1 MTSPLAG
8 ALTRS
13 MTGLKLIALC
23 WLSLS
28 GCASLVSSATSK
40 MADNISLAIQNQD
53 DPATV
58 RDGAPAYLLM
68 IDGLI
73 EGDPENTGL
82 LLAGAR
88 LYGSY
93 TSAFVADPAR
103 AQRLASKSLDYARR
117 ALCLDLQAVCA
128 ASGAKLDVF
137 EASLAGV
144 ARNDLGILYAYAVA
158 WAGWV
163 QVNSADWN
171 AVADLAKVT
180 ALFERCLQID
190 ETYERGGAHLYLG
203 VIKSL
208 LPPAL
213 GGKPEL
219 ARAHFERAR
228 SLSKGENLMVNVLM
242 ARHYARMVYDQ
253 ELHDQLLLE
262 VKAARADYPGYTLIN
277 TLAKIEADQLLAES
291 ADFF

>member
-1 MTSPLAG
+1 MTRLSAFLVC
-8 ALTRS
+8 L
-13 MTGLKLIALC
+13 LI
-23 WLSLS
+23 LS
-28 GCASLVSSATSK
+28 GCNLLASSASSK
-40 MADNISLAIQNQD
+40 MAENISQAILNQD
-53 DPATV
+53 DPVTV

-73 EGDPENTGL
+73 DGDSQNEEL

-93 TSAFVADPAR
+93 TSAFIADEER
-103 AQRLASKSLDYARR
+103 AQRLAGKSLSYARR
-117 ALCLDLQAVCA
+117 ALCLEVAEVCE
-128 ASGAKLDVF
+128 ASASKLDQF
-137 EASLAGV
+137 ELSLTGTSSV
-144 ARNDLGILYAYAVA
+144 DLRVMYAYAVA

-163 QVNSADWN
+163 RVNSSDWN
-171 AVADLAKVT
+171 AIADLPKVT
-180 ALFERCLQID
+180 ALFERCVVID
-190 ETYERGGAHLYLG
+190 EYYDGGGAHLYLG

-219 ARAHFERAR
+219 ARAHFEKAR

-242 ARHYARMVYDQ
+242 AKHYARMVYDQ
-253 ELHDQLLLE
+253 QLHDQLLTE
-262 VKAARADYPGYTLIN
+262 VQAAKADYPGYTLIN

-291 ADFF
+291 PEFF

>member
-1 MTSPLAG
+1 MRVNPMAGVSVFALALL
-8 ALTRS
+8 A
-13 MTGLKLIALC
+13 
-23 WLSLS
+23 LS
-28 GCASLVSSATSK
+28 GCASLVSSATAK
-40 MADNISLAIQNQD
+40 MADNITLAIENQND
-53 DPATV
+53 AATV

-73 EGDPENTGL
+73 EGDPQNEDL
-82 LLAGAR
+82 LLAGAK

-93 TSAFVADPAR
+93 SSAFVDDELR

-117 ALCLDLQAVCA
+117 ALCLELESVCI
-128 ASGAKLDVF
+128 ASAQKLNLF
-137 EASLAGV
+137 EASLDKSS
-144 ARNDLGILYAYAVA
+144 RSDLKAMYVFAVA

-180 ALFERCLQID
+180 ALFERCLELD
-190 ETYERGGAHLYLG
+190 ETYDRGGAHLYLG

-208 LPPAL
+208 LPAAL

-228 SLSKGENLMVNVLM
+228 SLSEGENLMVKVLM
-242 ARHYARMVYDQ
+242 AKHYARTVYDQ

-262 VKAARADYPGYTLIN
+262 VQAARADYSGYTLIN
-277 TLAKIEADQLLAES
+277 TLAKREADRLLAES